1 MIHWQMAMKTEP
13 DLATVRQFMTS
24 VVPYWQTLGMELKE
38 VSAGQAVFEATVHP
52 GLMQNQMLHGGV
64 LASIVDSACA
74 VAAISLVFPKQYAVT
89 INLQVSYLRPVTE
102 GRFRAEGKC
111 IKAGKK
117 VFFCEAAVFDQN
129 QELVCTAVSQLMA
142 VPRRE

>member
-1 MIHWQMAMKTEP
+1 
-13 DLATVRQFMTS
+13 MTR
-24 VVPYWQTLGMELKE
+24 VVPYWQTLGFELKE
-38 VSAGQAVFEATVHP
+38 VGSGKAVFEGAVHN
-52 GLMQNQMLHGGV
+52 GLLQNQMLHGGV

-74 VAAISLVFPKQYAVT
+74 VAAISLVFPTHYAVT
-89 INLQVSYLRPVTE
+89 ISLQVAYLRAVAQ

-117 VFFCEAAVFDQN
+117 VLFCEAEVFDDN

-142 VPRRE
+142 VPRQPS